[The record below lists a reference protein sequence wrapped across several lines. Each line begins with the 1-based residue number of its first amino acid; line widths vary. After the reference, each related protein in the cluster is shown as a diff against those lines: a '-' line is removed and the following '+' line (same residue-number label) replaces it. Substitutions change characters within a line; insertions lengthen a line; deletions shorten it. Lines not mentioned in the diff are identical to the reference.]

1 MTIFIQELNS
11 KGPAHLTAVHN
22 QHYTPRIPT
31 KNKSFHTQSTL
42 SSSILSFLT
51 MSHTGTATTT
61 ISLSYGSSSA
71 GYAPKVNDPSLLK
84 RTAQPFTPDSIN
96 AERFIPQH
104 KRVQWDAI
112 PSNIIVSVPSR
123 QTKTIDPLLYW
134 IYNPANRRSQ
144 FDGSTINLLN
154 HIYDCVQY
162 LEMCYFAHQS
172 PIFGRQMLSSYSI
185 HIQQQYQ
192 VILQKQAAVKALESK
207 LTFFSQLETAQP
219 SIEAI
224 IESNRS
230 NGTVFTENR
239 VIQTT
244 PESLAK
250 VCDEIQSLTEGY
262 NGAGIS
268 DSDAAL
274 QLKGC
279 QEMVCKDYLS
289 KMQMLMDIERLQ
301 ANEDMTA
308 YDMYSLQFEH
318 IEIPHPQSTAKKC
331 YPCSKMEQHAGK
343 KGPKSMSS
351 MCAYHSNLMHSS
363 QYTGVG
369 SFPLLEKTQGYNKA
383 SIVRARS
390 QFSVLKTHL
399 YEISEYREK
408 KDQKIIGYL
417 KVPGIAENRP
427 LVSVGDLLRLR
438 FGREEVL
445 AEVGAMTIKT
455 ETIML
460 FLPIPCKW
468 TCFPMYFR
476 GIMNPKNLPRDFIGH
491 HGGSADI
498 GRFDIRFGLFSSR
511 AHDIFKEV
519 FRKAVV
525 DSFDQVVR
533 VTAPTPFLKHTQKK
547 SVRRPHLGIAEW
559 AHDLN
564 AEQKHAVFDIVRK
577 NHGEAPYI
585 IYGAYAISISL
596 VMHIA

>member
-1 MTIFIQELNS
+1 MDNTS
-11 KGPAHLTAVHN
+11 
-22 QHYTPRIPT
+22 
-31 KNKSFHTQSTL
+31 
-42 SSSILSFLT
+42 
-51 MSHTGTATTT
+51 TATTT
-61 ISLSYGSSSA
+61 TSISYGSSNA
-71 GYAPKVNDPSLLK
+71 GYAPKDNEPSPLK

-104 KRVQWDAI
+104 KRVQWDII

-134 IYNPANRRSQ
+134 IYIPANRRSQ

-154 HIYDCVQY
+154 YIYDCVQY
-162 LEMCYFAHQS
+162 LEMCYFSHQS
-172 PIFGRQMLSSYSI
+172 PIFGRQMLSSYSN

-192 VILQKQAAVKALESK
+192 VILQNQAVVKGLESK
-207 LTFFSQLETAQP
+207 LTFFSELETAQP
-219 SIEAI
+219 NIEAI

-230 NGTVFTENR
+230 SGTIYTENR
-239 VIQTT
+239 AIQTT

-250 VCDEIQSLTEGY
+250 VCDEIQSLMDGCH
-262 NGAGIS
+262 GADMT

-274 QLKGC
+274 QLKCC

-289 KMQMLMDIERLQ
+289 KMHMLMDIERLQ

-308 YDMYSLQFEH
+308 YDMYSLQFEY
-318 IEIPHPQSTAKKC
+318 IEIPHTQSTVKKC
-331 YPCSKMEQHAGK
+331 QPCFNMKKNAGK
-343 KGPKSMSS
+343 RVMRNVASW
-351 MCAYHSNLMHSS
+351 CAYHSNLMQSS
-363 QYTGVG
+363 RYSGVE
-369 SFPLLEKTQGYNKA
+369 SLPKLEQSQGYNKA
-383 SIVRARS
+383 SIVRSRS
-390 QFSVLKTHL
+390 QFNVLKAHL
-399 YEISEYREK
+399 SEISEYRER

-438 FGREEVL
+438 FGSEEVL

-460 FLPIPCKW
+460 FLPLPSKW
-468 TCFPMYFR
+468 RCSPMYLT
-476 GIMNPKNLPRDFIGH
+476 GLMNPKNLPREFLGR
-491 HGGSADI
+491 HGGSAAI

-525 DSFDQVVR
+525 DSFDQIVR
-533 VTAPTPFLKHTQKK
+533 VVAPTPFLKHTQKK

-585 IYGAYAISISL
+585 IYGAFAISICP
-596 VMHIA
+596 VMHVA

>member
-417 KVPGIAENRP
+417 KVPCIAENRP

-525 DSFDQVVR
+525 DSFDQIVR
-533 VTAPTPFLKHTQKK
+533 VVAPTPFLKYTQKK